1 MTKIALLPHR
11 GVVELTGPDRIGFLN
26 GLVSNDVAKAMPKA
40 ALWAALL
47 TPQGRYLVDFFI
59 FSDGERL
66 LLDLARA
73 EIPGLLQKLKRFKLR
88 SQLEVADV
96 SDHFKVHAIWQG
108 TPPER
113 ALTAMDPRLPGAGYR
128 SLDLADDSP
137 ATAAVADYASY
148 RIGLGLPD
156 GTPDLEP
163 EKTLLLEAG
172 FDELNG
178 IDWQK
183 GCYMGQELTART
195 KYRGLVKRRLLPVTL
210 GQSGLLPGA
219 AILAKGQEVGT
230 LRSVAGHQALAMLHL
245 SALGQN
251 LTVSGTP
258 LQVHI
263 PGWVKQS
270 GLSDPQPI

>member
-1 MTKIALLPHR
+1 MIQNTTLPHR
-11 GVVELTGPDRIGFLN
+11 GVIELSGPDRVTFLN
-26 GLVSNDVAKAMPKA
+26 GLVSNDVSKAMPGKA
-40 ALWAALL
+40 IWAALL
-47 TPQGRYLVDFFI
+47 TAQGKYLADFFI
-59 FSDGERL
+59 FTDGERL
-66 LLDLARA
+66 LLETARTSIPDLL
-73 EIPGLLQKLKRFKLR
+73 IKLHRFKLR
-88 SQLEVADV
+88 AAVEIKDISDQL
-96 SDHFKVHAIWQG
+96 FVHALWQG
-108 TPPER
+108 EAPQAPLI
-113 ALTAMDPRLPGAGYR
+113 APDPRLTDAGFR
-128 SLDLADDSP
+128 LLSP
-137 ATAAVADYASY
+137 SILPSTATQGDYAAH
-148 RIGLGLPD
+148 RLRLGLPD
-156 GTPDLEP
+156 GEPDLEP
-163 EKTLLLEAG
+163 GKTLLLEAG

-263 PGWVKQS
+263 PDWVKQS